1 MLFTSLSFSSSVG
14 GVYMV
19 SWVVSQFTALIER
32 LDGTDM
38 SGVTGFSISFWHLA
52 LSLFVIG
59 TIINLITGS
68 DDDI

>member
-1 MLFTSLSFSSSVG
+1 
-14 GVYMV
+14 MV